1 MSEMTGGTGVSRARP
16 RFRNISVG
24 QILQYRLPPAGIVS
38 ILHRVSG
45 ALMFLVGLPVMLYL
59 LQQSLGSASS
69 FESYR
74 SFVSGGF
81 AKLVLIVLTWAYL
94 HHLCAG
100 IRYLLL
106 DLHIGTDKERSRASA
121 LASVAVSL
129 ALTAVF
135 ALKILGAF

>member
-1 MSEMTGGTGVSRARP
+1 
-16 RFRNISVG
+16 
-24 QILQYRLPPAGIVS
+24 
-38 ILHRVSG
+38 
-45 ALMFLVGLPVMLYL
+45 
-59 LQQSLGSASS
+59 
-69 FESYR
+69 
-74 SFVSGGF
+74 VSGGF

-129 ALTAVF
+129 ALTALF